1 METKNQRRKIFWKF
15 ILIMLIC
22 ALAGGTMGFLLTAG
36 GQRVTVALEVIMAG
50 LQQYAVIAQFALL
63 VLPIVAACFY
73 FRGRQ
78 LAAAADPLQDD
89 AYGPADRSYGL
100 AMNWISAVQVLS
112 FTCFGVGL
120 TGGSGVPLMIQTAAF
135 LCTEILALCLQNLCI
150 KATKA
155 LYPEKRGNLLD
166 VNFQKDWLDSCDE
179 AELQMIG
186 RAAYKSMAATQHAI
200 LLAFLLT
207 MFLSLSGLMT
217 PVVPL
222 AIGVIWFVQVQ
233 SYMVACRKLEHKNQS
248 RK

>member
-1 METKNQRRKIFWKF
+1 METKKQKRKIFWKF

-22 ALAGGTMGFLLTAG
+22 ALAGGTIGFLLTAG
-36 GQRVTVALEVIMAG
+36 GQRVTAALEAVMAG
-50 LQQYAVIAQFALL
+50 LQQYAVIAQLALL
-63 VLPIVAACFY
+63 ILPIVAACFY

-78 LAAAADPLQDD
+78 LSAAADPSQDD
-89 AYGPADRSYGL
+89 AYGPADRSYDL
-100 AMNWISAVQVLS
+100 SMNWTSAAQIFS
-112 FTCFGVGL
+112 FTCFSIGL
-120 TGGSGVPLMIQTAAF
+120 TGSPGARLLIQTALF
-135 LCTEILALCLQNLCI
+135 FCTEVLSLCLQNLCV

-166 VNFQKDWLDSCDE
+166 INFKKDWLDSCDE

-186 RAAYKSMAATQHAI
+186 RAAYKSMAATQYAI
-200 LLAFLLT
+200 LLAFLFT

-233 SYMVACRKLEHKNQS
+233 SYMAACRKLEHKNQS